1 MREEEEA
8 SEARTDDCSDEP
20 GSQCMVA
27 ITGRRADCPIAVRS
41 KTGGV
46 GTTECF
52 MVGALWIM
60 QQQDGVEAH
69 ESPLDATRRRSFE
82 SAKLSHPSLDRIHS
96 GRDG

>member
-41 KTGGV
+41 ALRYVSSTV
-46 GTTECF
+46 P
-52 MVGALWIM
+52 VGAGEFRRM
-60 QQQDGVEAH
+60 SRTQD
-69 ESPLDATRRRSFE
+69 RRSRY
-82 SAKLSHPSLDRIHS
+82 DRVFH
-96 GRDG
+96 GRGLVDHAAAGWSRSS